1 MNVAATD
8 LVALYK
14 KNSKH
19 SAYQILPRSLENL
32 IEDEVEQG
40 IPRFEAER
48 FEWLK
53 SKLDFTDKRVA
64 DIGGNTGYFT
74 FEAFDAGARE
84 VVYVEGNTD
93 HAQFVAMAAE
103 MLHANVKVIPKYFDF
118 SEDLKG
124 EHLDIVLLFNVIHHL
139 GDDFGD
145 QSLTKFQALEKMKT
159 SINYFADK
167 TDRLVLQMGYCWKGD
182 RKQLL
187 FANGTKAEMTDFVKD
202 AIQDIWEIE
211 HIGVAEEIQ
220 GQTVFADM
228 VGSNMGRNDKLGEF
242 RNRPIFILKKSS
254 K

>member
-1 MNVAATD
+1 MNVAARD
-8 LVALYK
+8 LVALYE

-19 SAYQILPRSLENL
+19 SAYQILPRSLTDL
-32 IEDEVEQG
+32 IHDEVVQG

-53 SKLDFTDKRVA
+53 SKLDFAGKRVA

-74 FEAFDAGARE
+74 FEAIDAGARE
-84 VVYVEGNTD
+84 LVYVEGNSD

-103 MLHANVKVIPKYFDF
+103 MLQANVKVIPKYFNFKD
-118 SEDLKG
+118 DLKG

-145 QSLTKFQALEKMKT
+145 QSLTKYQALEKMKS

-182 RKQLL
+182 RTQLL
-187 FANGTKAEMTDFVKD
+187 FEKGTKAEMLDFVTD
-202 AIQDIWEIE
+202 AIHGTWEIE
-211 HIGVAEEIQ
+211 HVGVAEENQ
-220 GQTVFADM
+220 GQTVFVDM
-228 VGSNMGRNDKLGEF
+228 VESNMARNDKMGEF
-242 RNRPIFILKKSS
+242 RNRPIFILKNL
-254 K
+254 